1 MCSNFQPVNLDIVV
15 TYQVFTIHLENQI
28 VMLDQETCIRWWI
41 MTAELQ
47 ILVWCLNTLK
57 QQGSGIVLHQLM
69 SKRA

>member
-1 MCSNFQPVNLDIVV
+1 MCSNFQPVNLDTVV

-28 VMLDQETCIRWWI
+28 AMLDQETCIRWWI
-41 MTAELQ
+41 MQTELK

-69 SKRA
+69 HKRA